1 MAVKVRT
8 NRASLT
14 LSQNLVRQIDGKT
27 KNRRALLRAFERS
40 GLPERWAA
48 VTRQS
53 LNALH
58 RMLLN
63 VFEGN
68 VKGIGGGVSS
78 VSGIDLARPWAPL
91 TERYAERKITDSF
104 WYETGTLLDYVAKS
118 IHLLSGPQ
126 AVRKTEV
133 KVAPI
138 PRGAKSLKIS
148 VLIKPARLPEPL
160 QSLVMYPFLQGR
172 GNDMTEMG
180 GTDVQA
186 VKLLV
191 NHALRGFIPD
201 ISAELGRR
209 MLDELRT

>member
-58 RMLLN
+58 RVLLN

-78 VSGIDLARPWAPL
+78 VSGIDLARP
-91 TERYAERKITDSF
+91 
-104 WYETGTLLDYVAKS
+104 
-118 IHLLSGPQ
+118 
-126 AVRKTEV
+126 
-133 KVAPI
+133 
-138 PRGAKSLKIS
+138 
-148 VLIKPARLPEPL
+148 
-160 QSLVMYPFLQGR
+160 
-172 GNDMTEMG
+172 
-180 GTDVQA
+180 
-186 VKLLV
+186 
-191 NHALRGFIPD
+191 
-201 ISAELGRR
+201 
-209 MLDELRT
+209 